1 MAMGKTMF
9 GVLRT
14 GQALKIVSPLKLLIV
29 GGRAFLAAVIR
40 IAVGHPSAKIAAFII
55 TPCS

>member
-14 GQALKIVSPLKLLIV
+14 GQALKIVSPLKLLTA
-29 GGRAFLAAVIR
+29 GGRAFLTAAIR
-40 IAVGHPSAKIAAFII
+40 IPVGHPSTKMVAFII
-55 TPCS
+55 TPCG